1 MVIYC
6 DSKLGLWDYKDV
18 KENRSTFCGRGC
30 VCVRQCVDAVR
41 LELLKTKLYVC
52 VCVRT
57 CVWLYIVNLYIHMC
71 VYNFQVHAISQTKC

>member
-41 LELLKTKLYVC
+41 LELLKTKLCVCVCAHLCVVIYSKFIYTYVC
-52 VCVRT
+52 V
-57 CVWLYIVNLYIHMC
+57 
-71 VYNFQVHAISQTKC
+71 